1 MIKKGDVRPI
11 KAKPVPVAK
20 VLKSEQEDVPAI
32 LRPQTLQSYIGQT
45 NVKEHVQLMIDAA
58 TQRKSVLD
66 HILIHGGPGLGK
78 TTLAG
83 IVARE
88 MSGQFKVTS
97 GPAIEKQ
104 GDLAAL
110 LSSLEFGDI
119 LFIDE
124 IHRLRP
130 AVEEILYSAMED
142 YVLDLVV
149 GKGPT
154 AKSMRITIPDFTLIG
169 ATTKPNMLSSPLR
182 DRFGSMIKLDYYSES
197 EMEDIIVRSAEI
209 LGVKLDNEAAVLL
222 ASCCRRTPRIANRLL
237 KRVRDFCLVK
247 EIDFATRVDIESTL
261 IILGIDNLGMNKLD
275 RDLLDVVL
283 NKFDGGPVGLKAISA
298 AMQEDEDTLAEICE
312 PYLMQV
318 GFLQRTHRGRIVTD
332 EGKKYLLVNP
342 I

>member
-1 MIKKGDVRPI
+1 
-11 KAKPVPVAK
+11 
-20 VLKSEQEDVPAI
+20 
-32 LRPQTLQSYIGQT
+32 
-45 NVKEHVQLMIDAA
+45 
-58 TQRKSVLD
+58 
-66 HILIHGGPGLGK
+66 
-78 TTLAG
+78 
-83 IVARE
+83 
-88 MSGQFKVTS
+88 
-97 GPAIEKQ
+97 
-104 GDLAAL
+104 
-110 LSSLEFGDI
+110 
-119 LFIDE
+119 
-124 IHRLRP
+124 
-130 AVEEILYSAMED
+130 MED